1 MIKEKSFFA
10 PFSRMD
16 PRIEERQLN
25 FFLFP
30 GFVPPFSLKAKI
42 ALVIW
47 RPLVEMKKGR
57 FLVMIPFGYLRGP
70 SKSPQMLHFTLSL
83 DSKSRAFD
91 AFRNGKNSIEAGIS
105 WVSLCLRLSKVDM
118 QMEFH
123 LNGGAWFMVVGD
135 VALGHK
141 EAKAEI
147 SQSIPETHLE
157 HCLLA
162 CCPISNHAIV
172 VTCKLRTQSRLSLF
186 FICSTTAGRNH
197 SKSLIQLEIFECFA
211 PKIWIAFQLQFWSF
225 CCNFQSQKSK
235 RVTMRKNGKCISTLF
250 ENYSKCRI

>member
-1 MIKEKSFFA
+1 
-10 PFSRMD
+10 MD

-47 RPLVEMKKGR
+47 RPFGRNEKGPLSCDDSVWLFTR
-57 FLVMIPFGYLRGP
+57 PFQ
-70 SKSPQMLHFTLSL
+70 KSPDAPFHSLSRSL

-123 LNGGAWFMVVGD
+123 LNGGA
-135 VALGHK
+135 
-141 EAKAEI
+141 
-147 SQSIPETHLE
+147 
-157 HCLLA
+157 
-162 CCPISNHAIV
+162 
-172 VTCKLRTQSRLSLF
+172 
-186 FICSTTAGRNH
+186 
-197 SKSLIQLEIFECFA
+197 
-211 PKIWIAFQLQFWSF
+211 
-225 CCNFQSQKSK
+225 
-235 RVTMRKNGKCISTLF
+235 
-250 ENYSKCRI
+250 